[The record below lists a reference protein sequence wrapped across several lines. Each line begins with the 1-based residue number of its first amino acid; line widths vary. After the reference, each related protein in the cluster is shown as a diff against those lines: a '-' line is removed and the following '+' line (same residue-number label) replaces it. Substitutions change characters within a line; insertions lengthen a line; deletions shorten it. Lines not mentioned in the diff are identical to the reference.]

1 MIKFETLNG
10 WDFFGCCIAVS
21 GFPYQRVLR
30 KKLNF
35 IYFSDG
41 IFSLSFLFASLVLS
55 FLSST
60 IENHYYVC
68 LKKRNSLVYV
78 FTIVIALFVQ
88 SIKLPPVFLL
98 YIASF
103 SNLFSFFFSLFIL
116 LSLRLLSTFT
126 NFMKKNCFNLFEH
139 SFEIALQP
147 TNKLNFRDWHARV
160 RKKEIPNCLGGTLL
174 SSFRK
179 NTCIFIGNEMWDA

>member
-103 SNLFSFFFSLFIL
+103 SNLFSVFFLHCSFYFYCGFCQRSQTSWKKIASICLNIL
-116 LSLRLLSTFT
+116 L
-126 NFMKKNCFNLFEH
+126 K
-139 SFEIALQP
+139 
-147 TNKLNFRDWHARV
+147 
-160 RKKEIPNCLGGTLL
+160 
-174 SSFRK
+174 
-179 NTCIFIGNEMWDA
+179 